1 MILSIII
8 LAVLMAA
15 GVLSRSGKLT
25 MSSAML
31 IAAGIIGYFVFVS
44 MADKDVGTGGPM
56 YGAVLVGAGAVIG
69 FAGGL
74 LARYQ
79 SSSR

>member
-1 MILSIII
+1 
-8 LAVLMAA
+8 MAA
-15 GVLSRSGKLT
+15 GVLSRGGRLT

-31 IAAGIIGYFVFVS
+31 VATAIIGYFVFVS

-69 FAGGL
+69 FVGGL

-79 SSSR
+79 NSSR

>member
-1 MILSIII
+1 
-8 LAVLMAA
+8 
-15 GVLSRSGKLT
+15 

-31 IAAGIIGYFVFVS
+31 VATAIIGYFVFVS

-69 FAGGL
+69 FVGGL

-79 SSSR
+79 NSSR